1 MIQNYVEYKCLN
13 CHIPRASKIPVE
25 LPDSPLS
32 RLIIKSASY
41 IGRAVS

>member
-32 RLIIKSASY
+32 RLIIKSTSY
-41 IGRAVS
+41 IGRAVR